1 MIYGQE
7 RNGPRNKEK
16 KTRKEGDIGR

>member
-7 RNGPRNKEK
+7 RDGPRNKK
-16 KTRKEGDIGR
+16 KEAREERDIGR

>member
-16 KTRKEGDIGR
+16 EAREEGDTGR